1 MAPEAI
7 KQPRPHS
14 RVAGASGPAAAPPF
28 HRLCLGMCSAVAL
41 HLFGECRRSVEE
53 LMNRCRGLSG
63 VTTARVGTQ
72 CPAQF
77 RCSICGG
84 FAIRHR
90 QDSDLQSSEHPTT
103 TAPTY
108 HKNQPDMISYRIKRI
123 IYRIKE
129 IHVLSLLLLTPL
141 RFNY

>member
-14 RVAGASGPAAAPPF
+14 REAGASGPVAAPPF
-28 HRLCLGMCSAVAL
+28 HRSCLGMCSAVAL
-41 HLFGECRRSVEE
+41 HLFCECRRSVEE

-90 QDSDLQSSEHPTT
+90 QDSDYPTRRMFDTVPLSWIPAVADLQSATDKIRICNP
-103 TAPTY
+103 A
-108 HKNQPDMISYRIKRI
+108 NIQQPLHLHIAKTNLI
-123 IYRIKE
+123 
-129 IHVLSLLLLTPL
+129 
-141 RFNY
+141 